1 MRLFDSFVVP
11 ETDELTGKLNLKFW
25 QDAGAIECIQSHI
38 TMMIF
43 RRFRETRGE
52 INFLKFVLESARML
66 KKLIIVSPKGTFAST
81 DEANFRLKPLF
92 ATKWASKCCSLVVL
106 ESDASAGESNWNF
119 ERGCDF
125 SLMDP
130 FAIIIR
136 SSRLDISGSC

>member
-1 MRLFDSFVVP
+1 
-11 ETDELTGKLNLKFW
+11 
-25 QDAGAIECIQSHI
+25 
-38 TMMIF
+38 MIF
-43 RRFRETRGE
+43 RRFRATRGE

-92 ATKWASKCCSLVVL
+92 ATKWVSKCCSLVVL